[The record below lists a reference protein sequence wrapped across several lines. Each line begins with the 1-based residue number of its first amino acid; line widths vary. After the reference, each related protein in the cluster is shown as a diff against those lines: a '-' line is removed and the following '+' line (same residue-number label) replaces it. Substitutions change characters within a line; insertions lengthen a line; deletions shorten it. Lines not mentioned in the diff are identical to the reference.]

1 MTSSTAVVPTD
12 AAVRYAK
19 QLLAHLGRKNLVE
32 VVEGAPDGGR
42 LVFAYGIGTVRPEDG
57 RLVLEAAADDEE
69 ALARVQDVL
78 ARHLERFGARR
89 ELAVRWSTD
98 EGS

>member
-1 MTSSTAVVPTD
+1 MPTATAVVTTD

-19 QLLAHLGRKNLVE
+19 QLLAHLGRKNSVE
-32 VVEGAPDGGR
+32 DVDGAPEGGR

-57 RLVLEAAADDEE
+57 RLVLEASAADDES
-69 ALARVQDVL
+69 LARVQDVL

-89 ELAVRWSTD
+89 ELSVHWST
-98 EGS
+98 

>member
-1 MTSSTAVVPTD
+1 VPTATAVVTTD

-19 QLLAHLGRKNLVE
+19 QLLAHLGRKNSVE
-32 VVEGAPDGGR
+32 DVDGAPEGGR

-57 RLVLEAAADDEE
+57 RLVLEAFAADDES
-69 ALARVQDVL
+69 LARVQDVL

-89 ELAVRWSTD
+89 ELSVHWST
-98 EGS
+98 